1 MAEAFFY
8 QHLRLR
14 NSSGKLLPLDQKR
27 IDEASLSDKDV
38 GYVSSR
44 GGSNSSIE
52 TDEDVTSLP
61 PPPPPTSSAP
71 MLPAVKEMKGD
82 VKGHYIFWMD
92 KEKVKA
98 ELSSSDAKEEFVQ
111 SYWNDVVTLNTIE
124 RLHGGG
130 GMATEFPI
138 KCNNCQEAKLDE
150 KPTADEAIPKIPDA
164 FSWPNK
170 FSVLPPTDALDL

>member
-38 GYVSSR
+38 GYDSSR
-44 GGSNSSIE
+44 GSIE
-52 TDEDVTSLP
+52 TDEDVTRSL
-61 PPPPPTSSAP
+61 PPPPPTSSSLP

-124 RLHGGG
+124 RLRDG

-150 KPTADEAIPKIPDA
+150 KPADEAIPTIPDA